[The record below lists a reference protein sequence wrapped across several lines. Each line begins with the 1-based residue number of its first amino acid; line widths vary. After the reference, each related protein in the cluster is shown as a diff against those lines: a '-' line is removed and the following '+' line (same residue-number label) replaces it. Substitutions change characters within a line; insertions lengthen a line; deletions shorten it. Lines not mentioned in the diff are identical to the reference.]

1 MNKIRYY
8 VFLVSLCFASTSF
21 SQEKE
26 VEIGQVIEE
35 SLSFSAS
42 QAMKMYDI
50 LKADPGKLPKTYE
63 NGKLVRSTDKWWTS
77 GFYPGAL
84 WYLYEFTG
92 NRAIA
97 DAAREMSG
105 RVINQQYTTDNHDV
119 GFMINCSFGNGYRLT
134 SDARYKEVLITA
146 SRSLSTRF
154 RPAVGCI
161 RSWDNRRWQYPV
173 IIDNMMNLELLC
185 NGTKLS
191 GDTRFLDI
199 AKSHADVSMANQF
212 RPDGSSYHVI
222 SYDTITG
229 KAIEKCTHQ
238 GLNDASAWSRGQA
251 WGLYGYTVMYRETKD
266 VKYLKHAIEV
276 GNFIADHPRLPK
288 DGIPYWDFDV
298 PDTTQVLRDAS
309 AGAVMASAFLE
320 LSTYTEGKQ
329 AEKFLKLADRQIR
342 SLSSS
347 TYRATLGDNGNFI
360 LKHSVGF
367 MAKKSEVDVPLTY
380 ADYYYV
386 EALIRYRKLLSEQK
400 HRSGM
405 TERQLW
411 VDALTRIADPV
422 LTNLSRNTLRA
433 NMPVEVVKEAES
445 RNREVVTHLEAFG
458 RVMTGIAPWLELGPD
473 QTEEGQLRKK
483 YIDLSIKALK
493 NGVNPSS
500 PDYLNFTKDRQ
511 PLVDAAFLAHGLLRA
526 PRQLWGNLDKQTRER
541 LVYELKSTR
550 AIKPNESNWLLFSAM
565 IEAALLKFTG
575 ECNMEPINYAIRKH
589 QEWYK
594 GDAMYG
600 DGPAFHNDYYNS
612 FVIQPML
619 LDVLS
624 VLKEKGLDEES
635 FYDTELVRFIRYAEQ
650 QERLISPEG
659 TFPPIGRSL
668 VYRFGAFQ
676 ALSQVAL
683 MKQLPGYIVPAQ
695 VRSALTTVIE
705 RQINQEGT
713 FDANGWLQLGF
724 CGHQPEVA
732 ETYIS
737 TGSLYLCSA
746 VFLPLGLPSDDNFW
760 TGKYTE
766 WTSVKAWSGK
776 EIRIDKALKK

>member
-1 MNKIRYY
+1 MKKIKYI
-8 VFLVSLCFASTSF
+8 VFFVLLCSFTTSF

-26 VEIGQVIEE
+26 VAIEHLIQQ
-35 SLSFSAS
+35 SLDFSVA
-42 QAMKMYDI
+42 QLMGMYDT
-50 LKADPGKLPKTYE
+50 LKVHPGKLPKTYE
-63 NGKLVRSTDKWWTS
+63 NGKLVCSGDKWWTS
-77 GFYPGAL
+77 GFYPGTL
-84 WYLYEFTG
+84 WYLYEYTG
-92 NRAIA
+92 DRSVA
-97 DAAREMSG
+97 DAAREMSD
-105 RVINQQYTTDNHDV
+105 RIIDQQYTTDNHDV
-119 GFMINCSFGNGYRLT
+119 GFIINCSFGNGYRLT
-134 SDARYKEVLITA
+134 SDARYKEVMVTA

-154 RPAVGCI
+154 RPTVGCI

-185 NGTKLS
+185 NGTRLS
-191 GDTRFLDI
+191 GEDRYLKI
-199 AKSHADVSMANQF
+199 AKAHADVSMLNQF

-266 VKYLKHAIEV
+266 VKYLKHAVKI
-276 GNFIADHPRLPK
+276 GNFIANHPRLPK
-288 DGIPYWDFDV
+288 DGVPYWDFDV
-298 PDTTQVLRDAS
+298 PDTANALRDAS
-309 AGAVMASAFLE
+309 AAAVMASAFLE
-320 LSTYTEGKQ
+320 LSTFTEGKQ

-342 SLSSS
+342 SLSSPA
-347 TYRATLGDNGNFI
+347 YRARLGENGNFI

-386 EALIRYRKLLSEQK
+386 EALLRYRKLL
-400 HRSGM
+400 GVG
-405 TERQLW
+405 TDERQRW
-411 VDALTRIADPV
+411 VDALVKIADPV
-422 LTNLSRNTLRA
+422 LTNLSQNTLRQ
-433 NMPVEVVKEAES
+433 NMPVEVVKGAES

-473 QTEEGQLRKK
+473 ETKEGQLRKK

-493 NGVNPSS
+493 NGVDPSS

-565 IEAALLKFTG
+565 VEAALLKYTG
-575 ECNMEPINYAIRKH
+575 DCNMEPIDYAIRKH
-589 QEWYK
+589 KEWYK
-594 GDAMYG
+594 GDAVYG
-600 DGPAFHNDYYNS
+600 DGENFHNDYYNS

-619 LDVLS
+619 LDVLG
-624 VLKEKGLDEES
+624 VLKEKGLDKEL
-635 FYDTELVRFIRYAEQ
+635 FYDTELIRFVRYAEQ

-659 TFPPIGRSL
+659 TFPPLGRSL

-676 ALSQVAL
+676 VLAQAAL
-683 MKQLPGYIVPAQ
+683 MKQLPDYIVPAQ
-695 VRSALTTVIE
+695 VRSALTTVID
-705 RQINQEGT
+705 RQIAQEGT

-746 VFLPLGLPSDDNFW
+746 AFLPLGLPATDTFW
-760 TGKYTE
+760 TGRFTE
-766 WTSVKAWSGK
+766 WTSVKAWAGK
-776 EIRIDKALKK
+776 KIKIDKALKK